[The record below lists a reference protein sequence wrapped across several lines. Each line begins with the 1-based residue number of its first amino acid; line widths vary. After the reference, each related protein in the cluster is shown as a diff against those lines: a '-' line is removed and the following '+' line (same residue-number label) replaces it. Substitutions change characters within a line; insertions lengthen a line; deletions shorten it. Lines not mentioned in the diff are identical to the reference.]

1 MAYTVIENFTDLK
14 AGGRVYR
21 KGEAFPGKGLTVT
34 EERLKELST
43 TENKRKTILI
53 EEVKTKTK
61 KKATKDK

>member
-1 MAYTVIENFTDLK
+1 MAYTVIVDFTDDK

-21 KGEAFPGKGLTVT
+21 KGDAFPEKGLTVA

-53 EEVKTKTK
+53 EEVKTKQK